1 MKVSLWLNIL
11 GVNLSLA
18 LAVGADFQ
26 DSCQAFSPDTRTTDA
41 HREFVEYVPAGTNL
55 SLPYND
61 ATCARPYQVVP
72 VDLCRVALYLETSNR
87 SSVTTEL
94 WLPRNWTGRFLG
106 TGNGGIDGCIKYED
120 LAYGAA
126 NGFAVVGSNNGHN
139 GTTAVSFYQNSD
151 ILADFSWRA
160 LHLSTV
166 IGKQVTKAFYG
177 QPHTNSY
184 YLGCSLGGR
193 QGIHSAVA
201 FPDDFDGIIA
211 GSPALDFNNLVSW
224 RASFFPITGS
234 ADSANFISVS
244 TWKNLIHPEVL
255 AQCDTLDCVDDGI
268 IEDPTLCHFHPEVE
282 IVRKVFSPMYGEDEQ
297 LIFPAM
303 QPGSELEAADKL
315 YSGKPFSYSKNLAER
330 PVELQKRGGRI
341 ITYHGQQDGKITSFN
356 TERFYNHLSTTMN
369 MSASELDNFFRFFR
383 ISGMSHCSSGP
394 GAWAF
399 GQGGSPVPTMTPFNR
414 NENILA
420 ALVAWVEL
428 GIAPETITGTKYV
441 NDNPALGVAF
451 QRHHCR
457 YPLRSTYVGGEH
469 WEFTSEQEMR
479 GTRRLRRGSN
489 PRRPSPKRQRTGTPD
504 LSASSNMEQSPLE
517 PSEAKPVQTN
527 VPIDRSAKTKKESTA
542 EAEQR
547 TGDEET
553 PKERTHLNH
562 TQHSS
567 TARETGEFQNQHQ
580 SVNTERRGYPLFW
593 FLPEQF
599 AAHAYRP
606 SDILSFT
613 ECPPE
618 IPTYREPRLDTVPV
632 GMVLNVP
639 DHVDENS
646 GVRTRVAFDVALLH
660 VSLEP
665 PFWAI
670 ASRTGRLLNSAD
682 CCLDPGF
689 ATEKLRLI
697 KVREMIHAHIIE
709 LTTYRQN
716 FLLLLRSW
724 RKERRLWE
732 VRLVLAQIRRGN
744 NSIFQHPL
752 THEDLDHLCVWYR
765 EQQAA
770 EDRGE
775 IDSSSFGRVT
785 GMVNPCAKEI
795 GANVQGGFVN
805 EAIVTRCEKLKEA
818 IRGVLARITI
828 LQAQEDEQR
837 RRQREQPS
845 RQEQGTADSG
855 NDGTSLPGDALLVDF
870 EFDTED
876 PFPSAP
882 VIDPLP
888 TDLAHRAA
896 HYHWQVER
904 HGVWAPKG
912 LFKRTTYL
920 RTFQL
925 AAPDDLSFFDKPR
938 AEWPRG
944 HQGLLH
950 EHVNYI
956 DDFQVNPWGVPA
968 TRLTQALRHQ
978 PRYTADVIY
987 SKKAR
992 MILKS
997 IEKWYFTNREMA
1009 LGGIQDWPL
1018 PCGVRDSLLEVIREL
1033 Q

>member
-1 MKVSLWLNIL
+1 MKASLWLIIL

-18 LAVGADFQ
+18 LAVGTDFQ
-26 DSCQAFSPDTRTTDA
+26 ASCQAFSPDTRDTSA
-41 HREFVEYVPAGTNL
+41 HREFTEYVPAGTNL

-139 GTTAVSFYQNSD
+139 GTTAASLYQNSD
-151 ILADFSWRA
+151 VIADFAWRA

-166 IGKQVTKAFYG
+166 IGKQVTNAFYG
-177 QPHTNSY
+177 ESHTKSY

-193 QGIHSAVA
+193 QGIHSAVD
-201 FPDDFDGIIA
+201 FPDDFDGIVA

-234 ADSANFISVS
+234 TDSAEFINVS
-244 TWKNLIHPEVL
+244 TWKNVIHPEVL
-255 AQCDTLDCVDDGI
+255 VQCDTLDCVDDGI
-268 IEDPTLCHFHPEVE
+268 IEDPTLCNFRPEVLMCTNDRKDNCLSPAQVE
-282 IVRKVFSPMYGEDEQ
+282 IVRKVFSPMYGEDGQ

-315 YSGKPFSYSKNLAER
+315 YAGKPFSYSEEWFQYVVYDPSWDPAEFDIHDAKVTDDLNPQNIR
-330 PVELQKRGGRI
+330 TWPNDLSNYAKRGGRI
-341 ITYHGQQDGKITSFN
+341 ITFHGQQDGKITSFN
-356 TERFYNHLSTTMN
+356 TVRFYNHLLTTMN
-369 MSASELDNFFRFFR
+369 LSASELDNFFRFFR

-399 GQGGSPVPTMTPFNR
+399 GQGGSPAPTMTPFNS
-414 NENILA
+414 NENVLA
-420 ALVAWVEL
+420 ALVAWVER
-428 GIAPETITGTKYV
+428 GIAPETITGTKH
-441 NDNPALGVAF
+441 A
-451 QRHHCR
+451 
-457 YPLRSTYVGGEH
+457 E
-469 WEFTSEQEMR
+469 
-479 GTRRLRRGSN
+479 
-489 PRRPSPKRQRTGTPD
+489 
-504 LSASSNMEQSPLE
+504 
-517 PSEAKPVQTN
+517 
-527 VPIDRSAKTKKESTA
+527 IKKESTA

-553 PKERTHLNH
+553 PKEGSHESH
-562 TQHSS
+562 EQHSS
-567 TARETGEFQNQHQ
+567 TGREAGVFQNQHP
-580 SVNTERRGYPLFW
+580 SVNIECRGYPLFW
-593 FLPEQF
+593 FLPDRF

-618 IPTYREPRLDTVPV
+618 IPTYQEPRLGTVPV

-639 DHVDENS
+639 DHVDQNS

-660 VSLEP
+660 VSLDP
-665 PFWAI
+665 PFWTI
-670 ASRTGRLLNSAD
+670 ASRTGRLLNNAD
-682 CCLDPGF
+682 YCLDPSF

-697 KVREMIHAHIIE
+697 RVREMIQTHIIE
-709 LTTYRQN
+709 LTTYRHN

-732 VRLVLAQIRRGN
+732 VRLALAQIRRGN
-744 NSIFQHPL
+744 NSLFQHPL
-752 THEDLDHLCVWYR
+752 THEDLDHICIWYR

-775 IDSSSFGRVT
+775 IDPSSFGRVT

-795 GANVQGGFVN
+795 GANVQGSLVN
-805 EAIVTRCEKLKEA
+805 DAIVTRFEKLKEA
-818 IRGVLARITI
+818 IRGVLARIST
-828 LQAQEDEQR
+828 LQAHENEKRQ
-837 RRQREQPS
+837 RQREQ
-845 RQEQGTADSG
+845 RARREQGITESG

-888 TDLAHRAA
+888 TDLEHRAA

-904 HGVWAPKG
+904 HAVWASKG
-912 LFKRTTYL
+912 LFKRATYL
-920 RTFQL
+920 NTFQL

-938 AEWPRG
+938 AQWPRG
-944 HQGLLH
+944 HQGLLYA
-950 EHVNYI
+950 HVDYI
-956 DDFQVNPWGVPA
+956 DDFQVHPWGIPA
-968 TRLTQALRHQ
+968 TRFTQALRHQ

-992 MILKS
+992 MVLKS
-997 IEKWYFTNREMA
+997 IEKWYFANREVA

-1018 PCGVRDSLLEVIREL
+1018 PCRVRDSLLEAIREL

>member
-1 MKVSLWLNIL
+1 MARLPSHFMKTRMS
-11 GVNLSLA
+11 
-18 LAVGADFQ
+18 
-26 DSCQAFSPDTRTTDA
+26 SP
-41 HREFVEYVPAGTNL
+41 
-55 SLPYND
+55 
-61 ATCARPYQVVP
+61 
-72 VDLCRVALYLETSNR
+72 
-87 SSVTTEL
+87 
-94 WLPRNWTGRFLG
+94 
-106 TGNGGIDGCIKYED
+106 I
-120 LAYGAA
+120 
-126 NGFAVVGSNNGHN
+126 
-139 GTTAVSFYQNSD
+139 
-151 ILADFSWRA
+151 
-160 LHLSTV
+160 
-166 IGKQVTKAFYG
+166 
-177 QPHTNSY
+177 
-184 YLGCSLGGR
+184 SLGERGR

-201 FPDDFDGIIA
+201 FPNDFDGVIA

-234 ADSANFISVS
+234 ADSASFISVS

-255 AQCDTLDCVDDGI
+255 VQCDTLDYVDDGI
-268 IEDPTLCHFHPEVE
+268 IEDPTLCDFRPEVLMCTNDRIDNCLSPAQVE
-282 IVRKVFSPMYGEDEQ
+282 IVRKVLSPMYDENGQ

-315 YSGKPFSYSKNLAER
+315 YSGKPFSYSKEWFQYVVYDPSWNPAEFDIHDAKVADDLNPQR
-330 PVELQKRGGRI
+330 IRTWPNDLSNYKKRGGRI

-369 MSASELDNFFRFFR
+369 MSASELDHFFRFFR

-414 NENILA
+414 NDNILA

-441 NDNPALGVAF
+441 NDNPELGVAF
-451 QRHHCR
+451 QQLVFKPYH
-457 YPLRSTYVGGEH
+457 PIA
-469 WEFTSEQEMR
+469 TSEQDMR

-489 PRRPSPKRQRTGTPD
+489 PRRPSPKRQRTETPD
-504 LSASSNMEQSPLE
+504 LSASSDMEQSPLE
-517 PSEAKPVQTN
+517 PPEAKPVQTN
-527 VPIDRSAKTKKESTA
+527 VAIDISAKPKKESTA
-542 EAEQR
+542 EAEPR
-547 TGDEET
+547 TGDDET

-665 PFWAI
+665 PFWTI

-682 CCLDPGF
+682 CCLDPSF

-697 KVREMIHAHIIE
+697 KVREMMHAHIIE
-709 LTTYRQN
+709 LTTYRHN

-752 THEDLDHLCVWYR
+752 SHEDLDHLCVWYR

-845 RQEQGTADSG
+845 RQEQGIADSG

-912 LFKRTTYL
+912 LFKRATYL

-987 SKKAR
+987 SKKVR

-1009 LGGIQDWPL
+1009 LGGIRDWPL
-1018 PCGVRDSLLEVIREL
+1018 PCGVREGLLEVLREL